1 MSTAPRRAGQ
11 RTPIGSWP
19 QARLLPISE
28 GGLQD
33 IGLMRNLRAIECDP
47 HRFDIFSSIP
57 ISITVRQQQTTTFG
71 ALGRRLAT
79 WLRRRLDTFRMG

>member
-1 MSTAPRRAGQ
+1 
-11 RTPIGSWP
+11 
-19 QARLLPISE
+19 
-28 GGLQD
+28 
-33 IGLMRNLRAIECDP
+33 MRNLRAIECDP

-79 WLRRRLDTFRMG
+79 WLRRRLDTFQMG